1 MAAGLKCVTEMYLSP
16 MCKQL
21 SRQIKEL
28 LKHTAGIFQALVVN
42 LSTATFRVA
51 LCVPKTL
58 KGRQLTSKA

>member
-1 MAAGLKCVTEMYLSP
+1 MTEMYLSSFFVLTTP
-16 MCKQL
+16 VCKQL

-28 LKHTAGIFQALVVN
+28 LKHTAGIFKGIVVN